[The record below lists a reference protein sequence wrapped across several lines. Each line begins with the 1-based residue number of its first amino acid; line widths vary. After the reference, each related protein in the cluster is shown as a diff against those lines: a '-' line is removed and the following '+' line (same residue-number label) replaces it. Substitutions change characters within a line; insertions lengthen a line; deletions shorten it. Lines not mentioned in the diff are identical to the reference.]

1 MTGYT
6 NIQVAGGDTSR
17 PINLSKRVKV
27 IAESIPLT
35 GARIL
40 DAGCGAGEYV
50 ESLCDLGAIACGI
63 EYLPDKV
70 AQWDTRH
77 PGDTRVQQGDIEAL
91 PFDDECFDAA
101 VMNEVLEHVPDEER
115 ALREIRRVLRPGG
128 ALLIF
133 SPNRFYPFE
142 THGVHSIRHGHSIP
156 PLRTFLLPWVPV
168 SIATRIVKP
177 WARNYWP
184 SDLRRISQSAGFRLQ
199 SHSFAWQTFENISG
213 RRPKI
218 LKLLAPLLRAVAG
231 AAERLPIIRSFG
243 VSQVLVLRKPED

>member
-91 PFDDECFDAA
+91 PFDD
-101 VMNEVLEHVPDEER
+101 
-115 ALREIRRVLRPGG
+115 
-128 ALLIF
+128 
-133 SPNRFYPFE
+133 
-142 THGVHSIRHGHSIP
+142 
-156 PLRTFLLPWVPV
+156 
-168 SIATRIVKP
+168 
-177 WARNYWP
+177 
-184 SDLRRISQSAGFRLQ
+184 
-199 SHSFAWQTFENISG
+199 
-213 RRPKI
+213 
-218 LKLLAPLLRAVAG
+218 
-231 AAERLPIIRSFG
+231 
-243 VSQVLVLRKPED
+243 